1 MSLNHLIK
9 NPTLRLLTVLALS
22 ASLMLSAV
30 SCGGAAPAT
39 SPTPSKSVAAS
50 APASPAAS
58 PSTAASVAPSASPSA
73 SPTSIYKTTAPARTS
88 VTTKDI
94 ILSTTTSVRDTGLLD
109 ALIPIF
115 QNQTGYRVLPI
126 AVGTGAAIAMGSRGD
141 ADVLLVHDPP
151 SEVKFM
157 SDGNG
162 TNRQLLAHNDF
173 VVVGPTSDPA
183 KVKGSKTATEAF
195 SKIAA
200 ANATFVSRGDNSGTN
215 SAELRIWNATG
226 IDVSKKPSWYI
237 STGQG
242 MGPTLTITSQGGKDG
257 VPYYTLSD
265 RATYLAY
272 KKNIQLDILYEN
284 SSEPALLNIYHVIQ
298 VNPDKYSGIN
308 AAGAKAFVDFMI
320 SPDTQ
325 KLIGQFGVT
334 QYGQPLFFPDYVK
347 KESDLG
353 SV

>member
-1 MSLNHLIK
+1 MN
-9 NPTLRLLTVLALS
+9 
-22 ASLMLSAV
+22 
-30 SCGGAAPAT
+30 
-39 SPTPSKSVAAS
+39 
-50 APASPAAS
+50 
-58 PSTAASVAPSASPSA
+58 
-73 SPTSIYKTTAPARTS
+73 
-88 VTTKDI
+88 
-94 ILSTTTSVRDTGLLD
+94 
-109 ALIPIF
+109 
-115 QNQTGYRVLPI
+115 
-126 AVGTGAAIAMGSRGD
+126 
-141 ADVLLVHDPP
+141 
-151 SEVKFM
+151 
-157 SDGNG
+157 DGNG

-173 VVVGPTSDPA
+173 FIVGPSSDPA
-183 KVKGSKTATEAF
+183 KVKGSKTATEAL

-200 ANATFVSRGDNSGTN
+200 ANVTFVSRGDNSGTN

-242 MGPTLTITSQGGKDG
+242 MGATLSITSDKAA
-257 VPYYTLSD
+257 YTLSD

-284 SSEPALLNIYHVIQ
+284 TSEPALLNIYHVIQ
-298 VNPDKYSGIN
+298 VNPDKFPNLGIN

-325 KLIGQFGVT
+325 KLIGQFGVA
-334 QYGQPLFFPDYVK
+334 QYGQPLFFPDYGK

>member
-1 MSLNHLIK
+1 MSLNRLAKHLSV
-9 NPTLRLLTVLALS
+9 RLFTALALT
-22 ASLMLSAV
+22 ASLMLSAA
-30 SCGGAAPAT
+30 CGSPTPTPTPTPSPSPSVTA
-39 SPTPSKSVAAS
+39 SPTPSATSPS
-50 APASPAAS
+50 ASPK
-58 PSTAASVAPSASPSA
+58 PSTSPSA
-73 SPTSIYKTTAPARTS
+73 SPTSIYVTAAPARTS

-109 ALIPIF
+109 VLIPIF

-151 SEVKFM
+151 SEVKFIN
-157 SDGNG
+157 DGNG

-173 VVVGPTSDPA
+173 ILVGPTADPA
-183 KVKGSKTATEAF
+183 KVKGSKSVAEAF
-195 SKIAA
+195 TKIAA
-200 ANATFVSRGDNSGTN
+200 ANATFVTRGDNSGTN
-215 SAELRIWNATG
+215 SAELRIWNTTG
-226 IDVSKKPSWYI
+226 IDVSKKPAWYV
-237 STGQG
+237 STGQA
-242 MGPTLTITSQGGKDG
+242 MGATLTITSDKAA
-257 VPYYTLSD
+257 YTLSD
-265 RATYLAY
+265 RATYLAF

-284 SSEPALLNIYHVIQ
+284 STEPALLNIYHVIQ
-298 VNPDKYSGIN
+298 VNPDKYQGIN

-334 QYGQPLFFPDYVK
+334 QYGQPLFFPDYGK

>member
-1 MSLNHLIK
+1 MFLTNF
-9 NPTLRLLTVLALS
+9 LRSKFLRSFTVLALT
-22 ASLMLSAV
+22 ASLVITAV
-30 SCGGAAPAT
+30 SCSSSAPAP
-39 SPTPSKSVAAS
+39 SPTPSKSAAAS
-50 APASPAAS
+50 APVSPAAPSSPAAS
-58 PSTAASVAPSASPSA
+58 PSAPASPSA
-73 SPTSIYKTTAPARTS
+73 SPTSIYKTAAPARTS

-109 ALIPIF
+109 MLIPIF

-157 SDGNG
+157 NDGNG

-173 VVVGPTSDPA
+173 VVVGPASDPA
-183 KVKGSKTATEAF
+183 KIKGSKTATEAF

-215 SAELRIWNATG
+215 IAELRIWNATG

-237 STGQG
+237 STGQA
-242 MGPTLTITSQGGKDG
+242 MGATLTITSQGGKDG

-298 VNPDKYSGIN
+298 VNPDRFKDIN

-325 KLIGQFGVT
+325 KLIGQFGVA
-334 QYGQPLFFPDYVK
+334 QYGQPLFFPDYGK

>member
-1 MSLNHLIK
+1 MSLTNF
-9 NPTLRLLTVLALS
+9 LRSKFLRSFTVLALT
-22 ASLMLSAV
+22 ASLVITAV
-30 SCGGAAPAT
+30 SCSSSAPAP
-39 SPTPSKSVAAS
+39 SPTPSKSAAAS

-58 PSTAASVAPSASPSA
+58 PSTSASPSPSA
-73 SPTSIYKTTAPARTS
+73 KPTSSPPVVYATSAPSRAS
-88 VTTKDI
+88 ITTKDI
-94 ILSTTTSVRDTGLLD
+94 ILSTTTSVRDSGLLD
-109 ALIPIF
+109 VLIPIF
-115 QNQTGYRVLPI
+115 QNQTGYQVKTI
-126 AVGTGAAIAMGSRGD
+126 AIGTGPAIVMGARGD
-141 ADVLLVHDPP
+141 SDVMLVHDPP
-151 SEVKFM
+151 AEVKLM
-157 SDGNG
+157 NDGNG

-173 VVVGPTSDPA
+173 FVVGPSSDPA
-183 KVKGSKTATEAF
+183 KIKGSKTVAEAF

-242 MGPTLTITSQGGKDG
+242 MGATLSITSQGGKDG

-272 KKNIQLDILYEN
+272 KKNVQLDILYEN

-298 VNPDKYSGIN
+298 VNPDRFKDIN

-325 KLIGQFGVT
+325 KLIGQFGVA
-334 QYGQPLFFPDYVK
+334 QYGQPLFFPDYGK